1 MPAAVSQN
9 GVSPDA
15 PAGNAVSA
23 KFPPVSAGHA
33 PTHEA
38 QSSWSEQSSLRQASE
53 IDVHRMGADSGT
65 EEKNLAQ
72 PRHDDERLLG
82 VNLLAGEYVTPEQLA
97 VELGISVRTLHR
109 WHTARQGPPRVVL
122 GRVIFYRRSSVLA
135 WLVSREETP
144 TRRGRRRMIGESLR
158 KRRPPAA

>member
-1 MPAAVSQN
+1 MPAAASQN
-9 GVSPDA
+9 GELPDA
-15 PAGNAVSA
+15 PAGNAA
-23 KFPPVSAGHA
+23 FTKFPPISAGHA
-33 PTHEA
+33 QTHDT
-38 QSSWSEQSSLRQASE
+38 QSSPMQEPALRQLTE
-53 IDVHRMGADSGT
+53 TNVHPMDVNSLT
-65 EEKNLAQ
+65 EGRNPAR

-97 VELGISVRTLHR
+97 AELGISVRTLHR

-144 TRRGRRRMIGESLR
+144 TRRGRR
-158 KRRPPAA
+158 